1 MDPQARLAFHQRDSG
16 PIMAGLALLSHGDDA
31 VGVVMEATGCY
42 SQELGRWLQRDMPG
56 SRVAIVNPF
65 LVKAFGRSLA
75 LRNKTN
81 RLDACMLAR
90 YGQERAPEAWV
101 PMTPERAE
109 LKDLI
114 RTRAKLV
121 RLQVTLHLRLGA
133 ALGRTGSPAGK
144 AQQKVLKV
152 LQSQVEALDK
162 AIEQQLHCVSELG
175 HAVELLTT
183 IPGVGKV
190 TAATMLGEA
199 GGLRAYRRGRQL
211 TAFVGVSLRRCD
223 SGSSVR
229 GRTRMC
235 RFGGAHAR
243 TVLYMVAVSASRTAA
258 PLGGFY
264 RRLVDRGKPK
274 KSALGA
280 LMRKRVLVMRAV
292 LIQDKPYSHQP
303 VCLPAIPAIPA
314 IPAQRSQTARWP
326 LPCPCDHLPR
336 RKSVSL
342 LRFNPPNG

>member
-1 MDPQARLAFHQRDSG
+1 MQIPSPSNLLWIGVDVSKATFDAALWGHQDFQKMATAAFPRTEEGVRAFRTWILA
-16 PIMAGLALLSHGDDA
+16 HGGDA

-42 SQELGRWLQRDMPG
+42 SQELARWLQRDMPA
-56 SRVAIVNPF
+56 SRVAIVNPS

-75 LRNKTN
+75 LRNKTD

-90 YGQERAPEAWV
+90 YGQERAPEAWI

-109 LKDLI
+109 LRDLI
-114 RTRAKLV
+114 RTRTKLI
-121 RLQVTLHLRLGA
+121 RLQVTLRLRLDD

-152 LQSQVEALDK
+152 LQGQVEALDK
-162 AIEQQLHCVSELG
+162 AIEQQLRKVAELG
-175 HAVELLTT
+175 HAVELLTS

-199 GGLRAYRRGRQL
+199 GDLRSFRRGRQL
-211 TAFVGVSLRRCD
+211 TAFVGVSPRRYD

-235 RFGGAHAR
+235 RIGGVHAR
-243 TVLYMVAVSASRTAA
+243 TVLYMAAVAASRTAT
-258 PLGGFY
+258 PLGDFY
-264 RRLVDRGKPK
+264 RHLVDQGKPK

-280 LMRKRVLVMRAV
+280 LMRKLVLVMRAV
-292 LIQDKPYSHQP
+292 LIQDKPYSPQP
-303 VCLPAIPAIPA
+303 A
-314 IPAQRSQTARWP
+314 
-326 LPCPCDHLPR
+326 
-336 RKSVSL
+336 
-342 LRFNPPNG
+342 

>member
-1 MDPQARLAFHQRDSG
+1 MHMLSPSNLLWIGVDVSKATFDAALWGHQDFQKMATAAFPRTEEGVRDFRTWILA
-16 PIMAGLALLSHGDDA
+16 HGGDA

-42 SQELGRWLQRDMPG
+42 SQELARWLQRDLPR
-56 SRVAIVNPF
+56 SRVAIVNPS

-75 LRNKTN
+75 LRNKTD

-90 YGQERAPEAWV
+90 YGQERAPEAWM
-101 PMTPERAE
+101 PMTPARAE
-109 LKDLI
+109 LRDLI
-114 RTRAKLV
+114 RTRTKLI
-121 RLQVTLHLRLGA
+121 RLQVTLRLRLDD

-152 LQSQVEALDK
+152 LQGQVEALDK
-162 AIEQQLHCVSELG
+162 AIERQLRQVAELG

-199 GGLRAYRRGRQL
+199 GDLRSFRRGRQL
-211 TAFVGVSLRRCD
+211 AAFVGVSPRRYD

-235 RFGGAHAR
+235 RIGGAHAR
-243 TVLYMVAVSASRTAA
+243 TVLYMAAVSASRTAT
-258 PLGGFY
+258 PLGDFY
-264 RRLVDRGKPK
+264 RHLVEQGKPK

-280 LMRKRVLVMRAV
+280 LMRKLVLVMRAV
-292 LIQDKPYSHQP
+292 LIQDKPYSP
-303 VCLPAIPAIPA
+303 LPA
-314 IPAQRSQTARWP
+314 
-326 LPCPCDHLPR
+326 
-336 RKSVSL
+336 
-342 LRFNPPNG
+342 